1 MVYNEETKKGIA
13 MDTQKKILV
22 ADDEHVNLEFFDLML
37 SKLGFVVEKCDNGP
51 DVLEKVK
58 KFHPD
63 LIILDNIMPGM
74 TGREISK
81 ILKKDQ
87 NFKDI
92 SIIMLSALDDVKDK
106 VAGFEAGVDDYITKP
121 FNFTEVL
128 ARINAVLRNRAL
140 FDQIKVR
147 ETRLAL
153 AEELNRD
160 LKENLA
166 AFIGNI
172 DELDKTIGTIGE
184 NIGTNGESFNRETL
198 TDFLKSISEKF
209 MLVRKHIA
217 ALDARIEK
225 TINEWDNLK
234 KDEIGLSVLETQI
247 RKFLHQ
253 EGSFR
258 PSGSVEAQEGQE

>member
-1 MVYNEETKKGIA
+1 MN
-13 MDTQKKILV
+13 TQKKILI
-22 ADDEHVNLEFFDLML
+22 ADDETVNLDFFEVML
-37 SKLGFVVEKCDNGP
+37 SKLGFVVEKSDNGP

-74 TGREISK
+74 TGREITK
-81 ILKKDQ
+81 MLKKDQ
-87 NFKDI
+87 NFKNI

-160 LKENLA
+160 LKNNLSV
-166 AFIGNI
+166 FIGSI
-172 DELDKTIGTIGE
+172 EELDSAIAIICDDAAKDENFTKDTIINHVKPVT
-184 NIGTNGESFNRETL
+184 
-198 TDFLKSISEKF
+198 EKI
-209 MLVRKHIA
+209 LSVRKHIA

-234 KDEIGLSVLETQI
+234 KEEIGIPLLETQI

-253 EGSFR
+253 DGNAVS
-258 PSGSVEAQEGQE
+258 S

>member
-1 MVYNEETKKGIA
+1 MN
-13 MDTQKKILV
+13 TQKKILI
-22 ADDEHVNLEFFDLML
+22 ADDETVNLDFFEVML

-74 TGREISK
+74 TGLEVTK

-87 NFKDI
+87 NYKDI

-106 VAGFEAGVDDYITKP
+106 VAGFEAGADDYITKP

-140 FDQIKVR
+140 IDQIKVR

-153 AEELNRD
+153 AEDLNRD
-160 LKENLA
+160 LKENLSV
-166 AFIGNI
+166 FIGNI
-172 DELDKTIGTIGE
+172 DELDKAIAIICETAAKDE
-184 NIGTNGESFNRETL
+184 NFNRETIINNI
-198 TDFLKSISEKF
+198 KPVSEKIVS
-209 MLVRKHIA
+209 VRKHIA

-234 KDEIGLSVLETQI
+234 KEEIGLPVLETQI

-253 EGSFR
+253 DGNLS
-258 PSGSVEAQEGQE
+258 SVHS

>member
-1 MVYNEETKKGIA
+1 MNA
-13 MDTQKKILV
+13 QKKILV
-22 ADDEHVNLEFFDLML
+22 ADDETVNLDFFEVML
-37 SKLGFVVEKCDNGP
+37 SKLGFVVEKCDNGL

-58 KFHPD
+58 KFLPD

-74 TGREISK
+74 TGREITK
-81 ILKKDQ
+81 VLKNDP
-87 NFKDI
+87 NFKNI

-147 ETRLAL
+147 ETRLTL
-153 AEELNRD
+153 AEELNKD
-160 LKENLA
+160 LKENLSS
-166 AFIGNI
+166 FVNNI
-172 DELDKTIGTIGE
+172 DELDKTIAIILE
-184 NIGTNGESFNRETL
+184 NAAPNGEKLNQITL
-198 TDFLKSISEKF
+198 ANLVKPVSEK
-209 MLVRKHIA
+209 LLSVRKHIA

-234 KDEIGLSVLETQI
+234 KDEIGLSVLESQI

-253 EGSFR
+253 E
-258 PSGSVEAQEGQE
+258 QQ

>member
-1 MVYNEETKKGIA
+1 
-13 MDTQKKILV
+13 MDTQKKILI
-22 ADDEHVNLEFFDLML
+22 ADDETVNLDFFEVML
-37 SKLGFVVEKCDNGP
+37 SKLGFVTEKSDNGIE
-51 DVLEKVK
+51 VLEKVK
-58 KFHPD
+58 KFQPD

-74 TGREISK
+74 TGREITK
-81 ILKKDQ
+81 ILKNDP

-121 FNFTEVL
+121 FNFSEVL

-160 LKENLA
+160 LKDNLFT
-166 AFIGNI
+166 FIGSI
-172 DELDKTIGTIGE
+172 DELDRTIAMISQNVSSTGE
-184 NIGTNGESFNRETL
+184 HFNQETL
-198 TDFLKSISEKF
+198 AALVQPVSEKI
-209 MLVRKHIA
+209 LSVRKHIA

-225 TINEWDNLK
+225 TINEWNNLK
-234 KDEIGLSVLETQI
+234 KDEIGLSVLESQI
-247 RKFLHQ
+247 RKFLHN
-253 EGSFR
+253 EGNHR
-258 PSGSVEAQEGQE
+258 PSGSAGG